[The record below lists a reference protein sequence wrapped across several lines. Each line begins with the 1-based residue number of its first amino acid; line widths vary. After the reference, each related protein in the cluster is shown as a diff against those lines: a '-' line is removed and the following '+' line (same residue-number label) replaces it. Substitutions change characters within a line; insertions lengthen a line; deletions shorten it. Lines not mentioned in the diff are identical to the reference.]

1 LPSWMLCTPL
11 VTLSK
16 ILPDPLRDSL
26 HIPSIWPLPCL
37 LPVGSPQGPLCH
49 GPNSQL
55 RCSRAA
61 AISLGRGPP
70 VLSRTIRAQHR
81 RTPCKHPEIRPSVAP
96 GAQPDA
102 ETVEFIAN
110 AAVRTVDFVT
120 GAVSM
125 DTLPE
130 ALPEACFAGR
140 SNVGK
145 SSLVNMVTNRKKLA
159 FRSKTP
165 GKTQQFNYFVVNK
178 DEGIGSKFYLVDLPG
193 VGYAEVILLLPR
205 LSPQKMTA

>member
-1 LPSWMLCTPL
+1 MQ
-11 VTLSK
+11 TL
-16 ILPDPLRDSL
+16 
-26 HIPSIWPLPCL
+26 HMY
-37 LPVGSPQGPLCH
+37 
-49 GPNSQL
+49 
-55 RCSRAA
+55 
-61 AISLGRGPP
+61 
-70 VLSRTIRAQHR
+70 
-81 RTPCKHPEIRPSVAP
+81 PETRPSVAP

-193 VGYAEVILLLPR
+193 VGYAEVILFLPR
-205 LSPQKMTA
+205 LSPRKMTA

>member
-1 LPSWMLCTPL
+1 MY
-11 VTLSK
+11 
-16 ILPDPLRDSL
+16 
-26 HIPSIWPLPCL
+26 
-37 LPVGSPQGPLCH
+37 
-49 GPNSQL
+49 
-55 RCSRAA
+55 
-61 AISLGRGPP
+61 
-70 VLSRTIRAQHR
+70 
-81 RTPCKHPEIRPSVAP
+81 PETRPSVAP

-193 VGYAEVILLLPR
+193 VGYAEVILFLPR
-205 LSPQKMTA
+205 LSPRKMTA